1 MKTIF
6 AGPSIYG
13 LDLAF
18 DGIDLRPPA
27 QRDDVAKAVEA
38 GANVIGL
45 VDGHYEHVPSVWHK
59 EILYALSLGV
69 QVLGAASMG
78 ALRAAEC
85 EAYGMVPVGEVA
97 GRYCCGEL
105 YDDDAV
111 AILNGPAELGYVP
124 LTEPLVDVEA
134 TLARLVTIGA
144 ATAAEA
150 ASLDDAA
157 RRLFFKER
165 TDTAIVDLGA
175 AGARR
180 DHLLE
185 AYRTHRVHLKSR
197 DAAELV
203 AAVAALPDR
212 RAPRPDWTLAASPFW
227 RQRGQPELAL
237 VS

>member
-13 LDLAF
+13 LELSF

-27 QRDDVAKAVEA
+27 QRDDVAKAVES

-85 EAYGMVPVGEVA
+85 QAFGMVPVGEIA
-97 GRYCCGEL
+97 RRYCGGEF

-134 TLARLVTIGA
+134 TLPHLVAVGA

-150 ASLDDAA
+150 ESLRGAA
-157 RRLFFKER
+157 CQLFFKER
-165 TDTAIVDLGA
+165 TDAAIVDLGA
-175 AGARR
+175 PAGRR
-180 DHLLE
+180 EALLE
-185 AYRTHRVHLKSR
+185 AYRTHRICLKSR
-197 DAAELV
+197 DAAALV
-203 AAVAALPDR
+203 DAVKVLPDQR
-212 RAPRPDWTLAASPFW
+212 VTRPDWTLAASPFW